1 MGTLSEINKKIE
13 RNETKKSFSTF
24 YNYKNIYVRP
34 KIYTLLKCVK
44 KLKLNWFLKLDWKP
58 WFVKTKVY
66 GHFWESNMFVFTGS
80 MHFKVLG

>member
-34 KIYTLLKCVK
+34 KNVSK
-44 KLKLNWFLKLDWKP
+44 N
-58 WFVKTKVY
+58 
-66 GHFWESNMFVFTGS
+66 
-80 MHFKVLG
+80 